1 MARYTLAEAQ
11 QHLDAWKA
19 AELALAT
26 GQSYSIAGRSLTRVN
41 LADVMQ
47 QIRYWQKQIEEIKAE
62 MLGRRKPNKQ
72 RRYVPTDS

>member
-11 QHLDAWKA
+11 QRLEAWKA

-62 MLGRRKPNKQ
+62 MLGRRKPSNQ
-72 RRYVPTDS
+72 RRYDPVDQ